1 MVTIYDIAKT
11 TGYSAPTVS
20 KALTGAGRL
29 SEETRSKITKIAKDM
44 GYEPNISAR
53 TLTTKKS
60 NLIGVIYDD
69 TGMNRGFSHPL
80 FSEVLTRFR
89 DSIEQSG
96 YDLVFLSR
104 HFNMSYYA
112 HAKYRCVDGVIII
125 NPATNNPAEFKDF
138 VDDNLPRISTNTIIE
153 GICTVI
159 SDNEKGAYKAAE
171 YLIKN
176 GHTKVAFIS
185 APKSTGISSAPQERW
200 NGFKKAFDDH
210 NISLDPQL
218 YEEAESWEKEGG
230 YSAFERIASRCKDFT
245 AVFTVTDQLAF
256 GVYEYAEKH
265 DLKIPNDISIIGF
278 DDDKQSAFMNPPL
291 TTFHQNAV
299 QIAEISAEKMLQQLE
314 GKEVNQAVRVK
325 AEFIERKSVRNLLH

>member
-1 MVTIYDIAKT
+1 MVTIYDIAKA

-20 KALTGAGRL
+20 KALTGSGRL
-29 SEETRSKITKIAKDM
+29 SEATRAKIVEIAQQM

-69 TGMNRGFSHPL
+69 TGMNRGFAHPL

-89 DSIEQSG
+89 DCIEQAG

-104 HFNMSYYA
+104 HFKMSYFA
-112 HAKYRCVDGVIII
+112 HAKYRCVDGVIVI
-125 NPATNNPAEFKDF
+125 NPATNDRSEFQDF
-138 VDDNLPRISTNTIIE
+138 VTAGIPCISTNTIIE
-153 GICTVI
+153 GMCTVI

-185 APKSTGISSAPQERW
+185 APKSAGISSAPQERW

-210 NISLDPQL
+210 GIPLDSQL
-218 YEEAESWEKEGG
+218 FEEADSWEKEGG
-230 YSAFERIASRCKDFT
+230 YAAMERLAAGNKNFT
-245 AVFTVTDQLAF
+245 AVFAVTDQLAF

-265 DLKIPNDISIIGF
+265 DLKIPADISVIGF
-278 DDDKQSAFMNPPL
+278 DNDKFSALMNPPL
-291 TTFHQNAV
+291 TTFHQNAEK
-299 QIAEISAEKMLQQLE
+299 IAEIAAEKMLQQLE
-314 GKEVNQAVRVK
+314 GKPVDLAVRVE
-325 AEFIERKSVRNLLH
+325 AEFVERQSVRNLQK

>member
-1 MVTIYDIAKT
+1 MVTIYDIAKA

-138 VDDNLPRISTNTIIE
+138 VDGKLPRISTNTIME

-159 SDNEKGAYKAAE
+159 SDNEGGAYKAAE

-200 NGFKKAFDDH
+200 NGFKKAFDDYGI
-210 NISLDPQL
+210 NFDNQL
-218 YEEAESWEKEGG
+218 FEEADSWEKEGG
-230 YSAFERIASRCKDFT
+230 FAAMERLFARCKDFT

-265 DLKIPNDISIIGF
+265 DLKIPGDISVIGF
-278 DDDKQSAFMNPPL
+278 DDDKLSAFLNPPL
-291 TTFHQNAV
+291 TTFHQNAAK
-299 QIAEISAEKMLQQLE
+299 IAEVSADRMRLQLE
-314 GKEVNQAVRVK
+314 GKPQSEVVRVE
-325 AEFIERKSVRNLLH
+325 AEFIERKSVRKL